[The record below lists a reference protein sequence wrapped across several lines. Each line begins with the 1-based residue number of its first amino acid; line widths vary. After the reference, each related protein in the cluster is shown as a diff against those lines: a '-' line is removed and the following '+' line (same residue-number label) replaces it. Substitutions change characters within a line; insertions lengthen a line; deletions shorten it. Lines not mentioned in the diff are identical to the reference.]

1 MPKVSETLPYRI
13 YNEDCFQTF
22 ARILPKSV
30 DLVLCDPPYGTTQCS
45 WDSVIPID
53 RMWREIE
60 RVLKPNGVT
69 VLTAMQ
75 PFSSALVMSNPKAFK
90 YEWIWRKSKVTGVLN
105 ANHMPMRCHEQV
117 LVFYQRKCVYN
128 PQGLKP
134 SGDIKSRSPFAFGRS
149 YGDMKSGSYVQEFT
163 NYPSDLLEIPS
174 SGVINN
180 HPNEKPVKLMEYFIK
195 TYTNPGET
203 VLDFAMG
210 SGTTGVACMHLGRK
224 FIGCDSDTEHGYFET
239 ARLRIMAAHRNNW
252 GK

>member
-1 MPKVSETLPYRI
+1 MPKVSEPLPYRI
-13 YNEDCFQTF
+13 FNEDCFDTF
-22 ARILPKSV
+22 ARISPGSV

-90 YEWIWRKSKVTGVLN
+90 YEWVWRKSKVTGVLN
-105 ANHMPMRCHEQV
+105 AKHMPIRVHEQV
-117 LVFYQRKCVYN
+117 LVFYRQRCTYN
-128 PQGLKP
+128 AQGLKVFNQNKEQGRKF
-134 SGDIKSRSPFAFGRS
+134 GDG
-149 YGDMKSGSYVQEFT
+149 YGDVSEGTYFQEFT
-163 NYPSDLLEIPS
+163 NWPVDVIEIPS
-174 SGVINN
+174 SGIVHR
-180 HPNEKPVKLMEYFIK
+180 HPTEKPVKLMEYFIK

-203 VLDFAMG
+203 VLDFTMG

>member
-69 VLTAMQ
+69 VLTATQ
-75 PFSSALVMSNPKAFK
+75 PFSSSVVMSNLYKFK
-90 YEWIWRKSKVTGVLN
+90 YEVIWIKSKVTGFLN
-105 ANHMPMRCHEQV
+105 AKHMPMRRHELG
-117 LVFYQRKCVYN
+117 LVFYDGRCTYN

-134 SGDIKSRSPFAFGRS
+134 SGQVKRNSEVSNTDN
-149 YGDMKSGSYVQEFT
+149 YGQVKDGVFVQEFT
-163 NYPSDLLEIPS
+163 NYPDDVIEIPS
-174 SGVINN
+174 SGIVNG
-180 HPNEKPVKLMEYFIK
+180 HPTEKPVKLMEYFIK

-203 VLDFAMG
+203 VLDFTMG

-252 GK
+252 RK

>member
-1 MPKVSETLPYRI
+1 MPKVFEPLPYRI
-13 YNEDCFQTF
+13 YNEDCFDTF
-22 ARILPKSV
+22 ARISPSSV

-105 ANHMPMRCHEQV
+105 AKHMPIRVHEQV
-117 LVFYQRKCVYN
+117 LVFYRQRCTYN
-128 PQGLKP
+128 AQGLKYLNE
-134 SGDIKSRSPFAFGRS
+134 SKEHRGQREG
-149 YGDMKSGSYVQEFT
+149 YGEFNPGEYLQEFT
-163 NYPSDLLEIPS
+163 NWPVDVIEIPS
-174 SGVINN
+174 SGIVHG
-180 HPNEKPVKLMEYFIK
+180 HPTEKPVKLMEYFIK

-203 VLDFAMG
+203 VLDFTMG